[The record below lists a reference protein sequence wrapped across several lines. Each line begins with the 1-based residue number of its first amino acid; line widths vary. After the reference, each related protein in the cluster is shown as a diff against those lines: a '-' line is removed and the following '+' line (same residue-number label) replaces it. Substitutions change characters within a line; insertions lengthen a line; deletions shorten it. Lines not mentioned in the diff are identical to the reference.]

1 VSNDAGVVVRA
12 PVTGVV
18 LEVAVAIGDAVGAGD
33 ELAVIE
39 SMKMEIP
46 IESPS
51 AGRVGSVEI
60 VVGQSVSEG
69 DVLVTVQ

>member
-46 IESPS
+46 IESSS